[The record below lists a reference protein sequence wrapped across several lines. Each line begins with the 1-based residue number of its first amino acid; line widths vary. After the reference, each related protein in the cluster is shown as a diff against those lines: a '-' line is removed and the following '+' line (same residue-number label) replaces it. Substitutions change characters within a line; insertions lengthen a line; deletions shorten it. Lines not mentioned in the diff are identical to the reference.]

1 MQVTRD
7 HVRGQQTRTLVER
20 LNLFDHGILVDS
32 TSPGAIPRWTS
43 KKNVLAP
50 WNSCG
55 FGLGSFRSGTGLR
68 IGTGRKESLQE
79 FCKSVQF

>member
-7 HVRGQQTRTLVER
+7 HVRGQRTGTLVER

-50 WNSCG
+50 
-55 FGLGSFRSGTGLR
+55 
-68 IGTGRKESLQE
+68 
-79 FCKSVQF
+79 